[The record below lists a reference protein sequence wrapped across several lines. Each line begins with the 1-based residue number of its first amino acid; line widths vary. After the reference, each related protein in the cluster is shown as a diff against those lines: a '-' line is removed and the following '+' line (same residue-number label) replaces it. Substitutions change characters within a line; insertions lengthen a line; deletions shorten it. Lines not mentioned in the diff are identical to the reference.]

1 MTRCHARTVSGAV
14 GLLSLVLAITV
25 SAAGAAPTGERVG
38 CPPRDSIRALFPSAK
53 AVGFSVRG
61 PITYQRARAPVWPGR
76 CVGWWAEYRH
86 IAPDKYVEA
95 YVDVSVTLYRT
106 PAQALFALREPAY
119 TSTQILPDG
128 ARARFASDGS
138 GIASVMRNVFI
149 SSQSSF
155 LPTDTKGVPDFRGG
169 PDFGIPVLMKIHRR
183 IHATVLRRR

>member
-14 GLLSLVLAITV
+14 GLLSLVLAITG
-25 SAAGAAPTGERVG
+25 SAAGAATTGERVG
-38 CPPRDSIRALFPSAK
+38 CPPRDSIRTLFPSAK

-61 PITYQRARAPVWPGR
+61 PITYQGARAPVWPGR
-76 CVGWWAEYRH
+76 CAGWWAEYRR
-86 IAPDKYVEA
+86 IAPDKHVEA

-106 PAQALFALREPAY
+106 PAHALFALREPAY
-119 TSTQILPDG
+119 TSTQILPNG
-128 ARARFASDGS
+128 ARARFAPDGS

-169 PDFGIPVLMKIHRR
+169 PDLGLPVLMKIHRR